1 MRVRELRGSIKKQGR
16 RRRPHHLQA
25 PRLTVRHHRCPHR
38 LWRVRRRPR
47 KRIRRHRHR
56 LMQIEGF
63 SNCPLR
69 RTVRR
74 QHLSRAHRQNRHP
87 PATLACLT
95 VLRLL
100 LAKRPLTEQLKSLL
114 VVSRSSARLNRPPL
128 PPPRLMHRIRLT
140 HPPAGSPSS
149 ASPNRLPTALPP
161 RPRRRVRSINPP
173 GASPSSA
180 SLNPLP
186 TPPALLQHPTP
197 PNRRINPPAGLRSSA
212 SLNPPLT
219 PPALLQH
226 LTPPNRRINPPA
238 GLRSSASPNRPL
250 LQWSPRQRLAQQA
263 QQ

>member
-74 QHLSRAHRQNRHP
+74 QHLSRARRQNRHP
-87 PATLACLT
+87 LATLACLT
-95 VLRLL
+95 VLHLL
-100 LAKRPLTEQLKSLL
+100 PAKRPLTEPLKSLL
-114 VVSRSSARLNRPPL
+114 VVSRSSASPNLLPL
-128 PPPRLMHRIRLT
+128 PPPRLMHRIRLI
-140 HPPAGSPSS
+140 HPPAASPSS
-149 ASPNRLPTALPP
+149 ASPNPPPTLPLP
-161 RPRRRVRSINPP
+161 RPTPRVQPTNPP
-173 GASPSSA
+173 AASPSSA
-180 SLNPLP
+180 NLNPPP

-197 PNRRINPPAGLRSSA
+197 PNRQTNPPAGS
-212 SLNPPLT
+212 P
-219 PPALLQH
+219 
-226 LTPPNRRINPPA
+226 
-238 GLRSSASPNRPL
+238 SSASPNRPL